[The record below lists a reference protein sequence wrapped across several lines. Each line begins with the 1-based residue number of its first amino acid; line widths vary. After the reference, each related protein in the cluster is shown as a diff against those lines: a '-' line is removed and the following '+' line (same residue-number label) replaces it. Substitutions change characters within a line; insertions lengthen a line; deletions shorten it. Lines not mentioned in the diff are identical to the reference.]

1 MKKRILVVL
10 ILFFTGKLYAQDEGY
25 KFEPLRSSYFAACY
39 SSNFD
44 DIKYHVEKRK
54 IDVDTVLLEG
64 RTGLHLAVLHNKI
77 EIVRYFLEKGANVNK
92 AENTGYTSLHLAV
105 ARLNLDMVKLL
116 VEKGANINDQ
126 NTAQGYSPLH
136 IAAADQRGAAIVEYL
151 IAKGANINVK
161 AMDKTTPLDI
171 AKKYKVEKNIQ
182 ILKEAAK
189 KKK

>member
-1 MKKRILVVL
+1 MKKSYC
-10 ILFFTGKLYAQDEGY
+10 ILFFLLFLVNLLQAQSL
-25 KFEPLRSSYFAACY
+25 EPLRSSYFAACY

-64 RTGLHLAVLHNKI
+64 RTGLHLAVLDNKI

-92 AENTGYTSLHLAV
+92 AENSGYTPLHLAV
-105 ARLNLDMVKLL
+105 ARLNVEMVKLL

-136 IAAADQRGAAIVEYL
+136 IAASDARGATILEYL
-151 IAKGANINVK
+151 IAKGANVNAK

-189 KKK
+189 KKR